1 MREKLRLTVKKRGN
15 KMKLLKK
22 MFCLLLVLT
31 LGASCAFAEGGIN
44 VTKKDINLNKTLDK
58 NVTNILVLLQDGGRD
73 RYGL

>member
-22 MFCLLLVLT
+22 MFCLLLALT

-44 VTKKDINLNKTLDK
+44 VTKKDINLNKTLD
-58 NVTNILVLLQDGGRD
+58 
-73 RYGL
+73 